1 METTPAETTR
11 DARMA
16 AVANDAPL
24 AGTLHIHVAFDW
36 GGEVDLDRARRLV
49 PAEWLTL
56 PRRPRTPPSID
67 YRPPP
72 LRFVL
77 ANVVLD
83 LPEVGRITATAE
95 ATVFDFAAV
104 SVALQLPFALP
115 ASALSR
121 LAGSLADP
129 KGLVQTAHA
138 AIEPLYQKLLPA
150 IQQPD
155 WCDLSE
161 EYFVF
166 QLTPGGPLP
175 SPAELLAQHAAW
187 LAGLLRLE
195 EAPLSDEEVS
205 EALKLYL
212 RYGPEDLLIAEWS
225 AAALIDRDCDE
236 TLRAIEFANLQLLE
250 FRHIDGRLDHNLK
263 EAYRLV
269 HPLADSYLPFWRTHS
284 RKLRALGELKI
295 DANDVFERTG
305 NVLKLVGD
313 QYLARVYRM
322 LAVRFHLDSWE
333 RSIERSL
340 ATIQGVYQVVS
351 DQAASFR
358 AEFLEWII
366 IGLIAVEI
374 VMGVLK
380 W

>member
-1 METTPAETTR
+1 MV
-11 DARMA
+11 A
-16 AVANDAPL
+16 ADAPL
-24 AGTLHIHVAFDW
+24 AGTLHVHVAFDW

-49 PAEWLTL
+49 PAQWLTL
-56 PRRPRTPPSID
+56 PRRPRTPASID

-77 ANVVLD
+77 ADVALE
-83 LPEVGRITATAE
+83 LPEIGSITVAAE

-104 SVALQLPFALP
+104 SVTLHVPFFLP
-115 ASALSR
+115 ASRLLR
-121 LAGSLADP
+121 LAGSLADA
-129 KGLVQTAHA
+129 KGLIQAAHA
-138 AIEPLYQKLLPA
+138 AIAPLYQKLLPA

-166 QLTPGGPLP
+166 QLTPGEPLP
-175 SPAELLAQHAAW
+175 PPAELLSEHSAW

-195 EAPLSDEEVS
+195 DLPLSNEEVS
-205 EALKLYL
+205 EALKLYI

-225 AAALIDRDCDE
+225 AAALIDCECEE
-236 TLRAIEFANLQLLE
+236 TLLAIEFANLQLLE
-250 FRHIDGRLDHNLK
+250 FRHIDGRLDRRLS

-269 HPLADSYLPFWRTHS
+269 HPAARSYVPFWKTHH

-305 NVLKLVGD
+305 NVLKLLGD

-366 IGLIAVEI
+366 IALIAVEI
-374 VMGVLK
+374 VMGLLK
-380 W
+380 R

>member
-1 METTPAETTR
+1 MENQPVELRATAQ
-11 DARMA
+11 A
-16 AVANDAPL
+16 AVAGDAPL
-24 AGTLHIHVAFDW
+24 AGTLHVHVAFDW

-56 PRRPRTPPSID
+56 PRRPRTPASID

-77 ANVVLD
+77 TDVALD
-83 LPEVGRITATAE
+83 LPEVGHVAAAAE

-104 SVALQLPFALP
+104 SVALQAPFRLP
-115 ASALSR
+115 ASGLLR
-121 LAGSLADP
+121 LAGSLSDA
-129 KGLVQTAHA
+129 KGLVQA
-138 AIEPLYQKLLPA
+138 ARAALEPLHQKLLPA

-166 QLTPGGPLP
+166 QVPPAEPLP
-175 SPAELLAQHAAW
+175 PPAELLARHGAW

-195 EAPLSDEEVS
+195 DAPLSDEEVS

-212 RYGPEDLLIAEWS
+212 RYGPEDLLIADWS
-225 AAALIDRDCDE
+225 AAALIDHDCEE

-250 FRHIDGRLDHNLK
+250 FRHIDGRLDRRLS

-269 HPLADSYLPFWRTHS
+269 HPADRSYFPFWKTHY
-284 RKLRALGELKI
+284 RKLSALGELKI

-305 NVLKLVGD
+305 NVLKLLGD
-313 QYLARVYRM
+313 QYLARVYRI

-340 ATIQGVYQVVS
+340 ATIQGVYQVVA

-366 IGLIAVEI
+366 IALIAVEI
-374 VMGVLK
+374 VLGLLK
-380 W
+380 R